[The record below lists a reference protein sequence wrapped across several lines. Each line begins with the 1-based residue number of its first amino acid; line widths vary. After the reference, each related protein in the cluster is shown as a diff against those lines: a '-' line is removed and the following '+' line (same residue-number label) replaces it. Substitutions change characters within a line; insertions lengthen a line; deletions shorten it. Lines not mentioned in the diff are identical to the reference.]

1 MYDAADA
8 DDEWEQFMPMSVPT
22 VVRQAELDEVLA
34 MSLEEWNR
42 QRAKSSV
49 PLSKEL
55 FPSKH
60 REAWVELFITYN
72 TALPSSAAVERLFSS
87 GGDILRAKR
96 SSLSASNFEKLVFM
110 RGNMKLLGLKEVERQ
125 EEGAE
130 EEEAEE
136 VEQD

>member
-1 MYDAADA
+1 
-8 DDEWEQFMPMSVPT
+8 
-22 VVRQAELDEVLA
+22 
-34 MSLEEWNR
+34 
-42 QRAKSSV
+42 
-49 PLSKEL
+49 
-55 FPSKH
+55 
-60 REAWVELFITYN
+60 
-72 TALPSSAAVERLFSS
+72 VERLFSS

-130 EEEAEE
+130 EEEADE